1 MKAKE
6 MIDKD
11 FIYVSKDDK
20 IGEVSIKMENSKKF
34 AIPVLN
40 DDLKLI
46 GWITSLNIIKGLREN
61 KKFVSEIMAQKEEVY
76 YLRENDPASLAVT
89 ETSKHKLVSVP
100 VLDDNDVLIG
110 VIRSFDIV
118 DTLSSLYKV
127 KVSKLYEAMENEL
140 KGVSWEELME
150 ASAILHRKTTGKRTN
165 PNDYEKNIKD
175 STFGEAIWATGGLEK
190 FFAGLITVG
199 ELVIARKVGKSKK

>member
-1 MKAKE
+1 MKANE

-20 IGEVSIKMENSKKF
+20 IVDVSIKMEKSKRF
-34 AIPVLN
+34 AIPVVN

-46 GWITSLNIIKGLREN
+46 GWVTSFDITRGLREN
-61 KKFVSEIMAQKEEVY
+61 KKSISEIMYQKEEVY
-76 YLRENDPASLAVT
+76 YLHENDPARLAVI

-100 VLDDNDVLIG
+100 VLDENEVVVG

-118 DTLSSLYKV
+118 NTLSSLYEV
-127 KVSKLYEAMENEL
+127 KVSKLYETMENEL
-140 KGVSWEELME
+140 RGVSWEELME
-150 ASAILHRKTTGKRTN
+150 ASAILHRKTTGKRTS
-165 PNDYEKNIKD
+165 PNDYEKNIKS

-199 ELVIARKVGKSKK
+199 ELVIARKVGRSKK